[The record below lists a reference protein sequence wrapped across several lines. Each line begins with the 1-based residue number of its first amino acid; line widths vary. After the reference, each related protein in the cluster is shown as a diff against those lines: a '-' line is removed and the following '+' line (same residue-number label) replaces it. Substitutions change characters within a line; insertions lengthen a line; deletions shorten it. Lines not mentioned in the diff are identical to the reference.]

1 MADDEKLPGRP
12 TAGPGR
18 EEHVYGKPPGTGD
31 WKRISRLTAL
41 GVVVVYTVL
50 FFLMNRDTIE
60 VNLVVTTA
68 NIPLVWVLVGSFL
81 LGVVATYLFG
91 YLRRRRRSQDGG

>member
-1 MADDEKLPGRP
+1 MADAERSPDRP
-12 TAGPGR
+12 ASGPAR

-41 GVVVVYTVL
+41 GVVIVYTVL

-60 VNLVVTTA
+60 VSLVVTTA
-68 NIPLVWVLVGSFL
+68 SIPLVWVLVGSFL
-81 LGVVATYLFG
+81 LGVVATYLIG
-91 YLRRRRRSQDGG
+91 YLRRRRRPQGEG